1 MGLCLKDTNNFVKE
15 TQTQSINLKKGLNKK
30 DCYVKV
36 LRHHSKKPSS
46 QHQQW
51 KILNFMFSFRV
62 PHLTCQTSIH
72 HNCPLPAHNLI
83 IDEKWKQYQKWK
95 NLQWKLGYFNQFV
108 PSAPF
113 LYPLK
118 TSENFTVFWCF
129 QGVERKGALG
139 TNGLKNVLIKSVKA
153 QNQVTYLG
161 QMVYSLL
168 KCKHDHFF
176 KYCQ

>member
-1 MGLCLKDTNNFVKE
+1 MLKFWDIIQK
-15 TQTQSINLKKGLNKK
+15 NLNLNISNERFWIS
-30 DCYVKV
+30 
-36 LRHHSKKPSS
+36 L
-46 QHQQW
+46 
-51 KILNFMFSFRV
+51 FSFRV

-72 HNCPLPAHNLI
+72 HNCPLPAHNPI

-113 LYPLK
+113 LYPLNI
-118 TSENFTVFWCF
+118 SENLTVFWCF